1 MPVCFG
7 YLLCNP
13 PKPRSYSH
21 RQILQPCNCT
31 GSNSFGAYAQQPNWK
46 ATRFDTKQ
54 PGCVKPWSLR
64 IKLKSTKA
72 RKIQGY
78 NMWSTKSVNTESDS
92 RFSEDEKKI
101 MLCFSLAPKQ
111 KEKEVL
117 RFLRKPLKLIG
128 VSEASPK
135 GRISWTKENH
145 FAMGFYPKWPVAS

>member
-13 PKPRSYSH
+13 KNRSRSH
-21 RQILQPCNCT
+21 TQILQPCNGT
-31 GSNSFGAYAQQPNWK
+31 SSDSFGAYAQQPNWK
-46 ATRFDTKQ
+46 TMRFDTIH
-54 PGCVKPWSLR
+54 PDCVKSQTFR
-64 IKLKSTKA
+64 IKLNSTKA

-78 NMWSTKSVNTESDS
+78 NMWSTKSINTESDS
-92 RFSEDEKKI
+92 RFLEDEKKI
-101 MLCFSLAPKQ
+101 MLCFLLAPKQ

-135 GRISWTKENH
+135 GRISWIKENH
-145 FAMGFYPKWPVAS
+145 FAMDFYLKRPVAS

>member
-1 MPVCFG
+1 M
-7 YLLCNP
+7 
-13 PKPRSYSH
+13 
-21 RQILQPCNCT
+21 
-31 GSNSFGAYAQQPNWK
+31 
-46 ATRFDTKQ
+46 RFDTKQ
-54 PGCVKPWSLR
+54 PGCVKSWSLR

-135 GRISWTKENH
+135 GRISWIKENH
-145 FAMGFYPKWPVAS
+145 FAMGFYPKRPVAS